1 VTAFRTV
8 LVANRG
14 EIARRILRT
23 VRALGLRGVAVFS
36 DADADAAHVAEADA
50 AVRLG
55 PAPARDSYL
64 SVEALLAAARE
75 TGAEAVHPGYGFLAE
90 NAAFARACEE
100 AGLVFV
106 GPPAAAIEL
115 MGSKD
120 AARSRMIEAGV
131 PVLPGA
137 GAAAVEADPHAAARE
152 VGFPLLVKAVAGGG
166 GKGMR
171 VVRAAEALDDA
182 LAAVRREAGAAFGD
196 EAVLFER
203 WLGSARHVEVQVFA
217 DAHGRCVHLFDR
229 ECSLQRRQQKV
240 LEEAPAPDV
249 PEAVRTAMAEA
260 AVAAA
265 RAVDYRG
272 AGTVEFLLVGEAFF
286 FLEMNTRLQVE
297 HPVTEMVTGQ
307 DLVAWQLKVAAGE
320 PLPRTQEALV
330 CRGHA
335 VEVRLYAED
344 PAAGFLPAS
353 GAVTRLA
360 LPEAL
365 PGVRVDA
372 GVRLGE
378 VVGTH
383 YDPML
388 AKLAARGDDRG
399 QALGRLAVALDRT
412 RVGGLVTNLPFLR
425 SLLASDAVRRGPVT
439 TGWLEEWAR
448 ALLPPTEPSTE
459 ELATAALAVALLRAE
474 AAAASDDP
482 FRRLRGFRIA
492 APPAER
498 VRLGFGDAEHD
509 CRVVLQ
515 GPAVQVRVGDAV
527 LDGRARLQGG
537 RLEAVLDGVRR
548 VHEVELDERAE
559 SPVVRLDGPE
569 GPRILAL
576 LDVLAPA
583 LARDEAAAGSL
594 EAPMPGQV
602 VAIPVQVGDAVDA
615 GAALV
620 VVEAM
625 KMEHTLRAPE
635 AGVVRALHCA
645 VGDRVDA
652 GTRLVELGG
661 D

>member
-1 VTAFRTV
+1 MAAFRTV

-36 DADADAAHVAEADA
+36 DADADAGHVAEADA
-50 AVRLG
+50 AIRLG
-55 PAPARDSYL
+55 AAPARDSYL
-64 SVEALLAAARE
+64 SIEALLAAARE
-75 TGAEAVHPGYGFLAE
+75 SGAEAVHPGYGFLAE
-90 NAAFARACEE
+90 NAGFARACED

-137 GAAAVEADPHAAARE
+137 GAAAVEADPQAAARE

-171 VVRAAEALDDA
+171 VVRAAEELDDA

-229 ECSLQRRQQKV
+229 ECSLQRRHQKV

-249 PEAVRTAMAEA
+249 PEAVRAAMAEA

-272 AGTVEFLLVGEAFF
+272 AGTVEFLLAGEEFF

-353 GAVTRLA
+353 GTVTGLA

-372 GVRLGE
+372 GVRLGD

-383 YDPML
+383 YDPLL
-388 AKLAARGDDRG
+388 AKIAARGDDRA
-399 QALGRLAVALDRT
+399 QALGRLAGALDRT
-412 RVGGLVTNLPFLR
+412 RVRGLVTNLPFLR
-425 SLLASDAVRRGPVT
+425 ALLASDAVRRGPVT
-439 TGWLEEWAR
+439 TGWLEEWAS
-448 ALLPPTEPSTE
+448 ALLPSSEPSTE
-459 ELATAALAVALLRAE
+459 DLATAALAVALLRAE
-474 AAAASDDP
+474 AVAASDDP

-498 VRLGFGDAEHD
+498 VRLGVGEAAHD
-509 CRVVLQ
+509 CRVVRQ
-515 GPAVQVRVGDAV
+515 GPAVQVRVDEAV
-527 LDGRARLQGG
+527 LDGRARLEGG
-537 RLEAVLDGVRR
+537 RLEVVLDGRRR
-548 VHEVELDERAE
+548 VHEVALDERAE
-559 SPVVRLDGPE
+559 RPVVRLDGPD
-569 GPRILAL
+569 GPRVLEL

-583 LARDEAAAGSL
+583 LSRDEAAPGSL

-602 VAIPVQVGDAVDA
+602 VAIPVRVGDAVAA

-652 GTRLVELGG
+652 GTRLVEL
-661 D
+661 DET

>member
-1 VTAFRTV
+1 
-8 LVANRG
+8 
-14 EIARRILRT
+14 
-23 VRALGLRGVAVFS
+23 
-36 DADADAAHVAEADA
+36 
-50 AVRLG
+50 
-55 PAPARDSYL
+55 
-64 SVEALLAAARE
+64 
-75 TGAEAVHPGYGFLAE
+75 
-90 NAAFARACEE
+90 
-100 AGLVFV
+100 
-106 GPPAAAIEL
+106 
-115 MGSKD
+115 
-120 AARSRMIEAGV
+120 
-131 PVLPGA
+131 
-137 GAAAVEADPHAAARE
+137 
-152 VGFPLLVKAVAGGG
+152 
-166 GKGMR
+166 
-171 VVRAAEALDDA
+171 
-182 LAAVRREAGAAFGD
+182 
-196 EAVLFER
+196 
-203 WLGSARHVEVQVFA
+203 VEVQVFA

-229 ECSLQRRQQKV
+229 ECSLQRRHQKV

-272 AGTVEFLLVGEAFF
+272 AGTVEFLLAGEAFF

-353 GAVTRLA
+353 GAISRLA
-360 LPEAL
+360 LPEAS
-365 PGVRVDA
+365 PGLRVDA
-372 GVRLGE
+372 GVRLGD

-383 YDPML
+383 YDPLL
-388 AKLAARGDDRG
+388 AKIAARGDDRG
-399 QALGRLAVALDRT
+399 QALGRLAGALDRT

-425 SLLASDAVRRGPVT
+425 ALVTSEAVRRGPVT

-448 ALLPPTEPSTE
+448 ALLPSTEPSDE
-459 ELATAALAVALLRAE
+459 DLAIAALAVALRRAG

-482 FRRLRGFRIA
+482 FRQLRGFRIA

-498 VRLGFGDAEHD
+498 VRLGFGEAAYD
-509 CRVVLQ
+509 CRVVRL
-515 GPAVQVRVGDAV
+515 GATVQVRVGEAV
-527 LDGRARLQGG
+527 LDGRARLEGD

-548 VHEVELDERAE
+548 VREVELDERAE
-559 SPVVRLDGPE
+559 RPVVRLDGPE
-569 GPRILAL
+569 GPRALAL

-583 LARDEAAAGSL
+583 LARDEAAPGSL

-615 GAALV
+615 GAPLV

-652 GTRLVELGG
+652 GTRLVELG
-661 D
+661 DD

>member
-1 VTAFRTV
+1 MTAFRTV

-23 VRALGLRGVAVFS
+23 IRALGLRGVAVFS
-36 DADADAAHVAEADA
+36 DADAEAAHLAEADV

-64 SVEALLAAARE
+64 SIEALLAAARE

-182 LAAVRREAGAAFGD
+182 LAAVRREARAAFGD
-196 EAVLFER
+196 ESVLFER

-217 DAHGRCVHLFDR
+217 DVHGRCVHLFDR

-265 RAVDYRG
+265 RAVDYRS
-272 AGTVEFLLVGEAFF
+272 AGTVEFLLAGEAFF

-353 GAVTRLA
+353 GTVARLA
-360 LPEAL
+360 LPEEL
-365 PGVRVDA
+365 PGVRIDA

-399 QALGRLAVALDRT
+399 QALGRLAVALERT

-425 SLLASDAVRRGPVT
+425 SLLASDVVRRGPVT

-474 AAAASDDP
+474 AAAASGDP

-498 VRLGFGDAEHD
+498 VRLGAGGAEHD
-509 CRVVLQ
+509 CRVLRQ
-515 GPAVQVRVGDAV
+515 GHAVQVRVGDAV
-527 LDGRARLQGG
+527 LDGRARLEAG

-548 VHEVELDERAE
+548 VHEVELDEHAE
-559 SPVVRLDGPE
+559 RPVVRLDGPD
-569 GPRILAL
+569 GPRVCAL

-583 LARDEAAAGSL
+583 LARDEAAPGSL
-594 EAPMPGQV
+594 ETPMPGQV

-652 GTRLVELGG
+652 GTRLVELG
-661 D
+661 DD

>member
-1 VTAFRTV
+1 VAAFRTV

-36 DADADAAHVAEADA
+36 DADADAGHVAEADA
-50 AVRLG
+50 AIRLG
-55 PAPARDSYL
+55 AAPARDSYL
-64 SVEALLAAARE
+64 SIEALLAAARE
-75 TGAEAVHPGYGFLAE
+75 SGAEAVHPGYGFLAE
-90 NAAFARACEE
+90 NAGFARACED

-137 GAAAVEADPHAAARE
+137 GAAAVEADPQAAARE

-171 VVRAAEALDDA
+171 VVRAAEELDDA

-229 ECSLQRRQQKV
+229 ECSLQRRHQKV

-249 PEAVRTAMAEA
+249 PEAVRAAMAEA

-272 AGTVEFLLVGEAFF
+272 AGTVEFLLAGEEFF

-353 GAVTRLA
+353 GTVTGLA

-372 GVRLGE
+372 GVRLGD

-383 YDPML
+383 YDPLL
-388 AKLAARGDDRG
+388 AKIAARGDDRA
-399 QALGRLAVALDRT
+399 QALGRLAGALDRT
-412 RVGGLVTNLPFLR
+412 RVRGLVTNLPFLR
-425 SLLASDAVRRGPVT
+425 ALLASDAVRRGPVT
-439 TGWLEEWAR
+439 TGWLEEWAS
-448 ALLPPTEPSTE
+448 ALLPSSEPSTE
-459 ELATAALAVALLRAE
+459 DLATAALAVALLRAE
-474 AAAASDDP
+474 AVAASDDP

-498 VRLGFGDAEHD
+498 VRLGVGEAAHD
-509 CRVVLQ
+509 CRVVRQ
-515 GPAVQVRVGDAV
+515 GPAVQVRVDEAV
-527 LDGRARLQGG
+527 LDGRARLEGG
-537 RLEAVLDGVRR
+537 RLEVVLDGRRR
-548 VHEVELDERAE
+548 VHEVALDERAE
-559 SPVVRLDGPE
+559 RPVVRLDGPD
-569 GPRILAL
+569 GPRVLEL

-583 LARDEAAAGSL
+583 LSRDEAAPGSL

-602 VAIPVQVGDAVDA
+602 VAIPVRVGDAVAA

-652 GTRLVELGG
+652 GTRLVEL
-661 D
+661 DET